1 MKAKSILLLLFLLAV
16 GFAVHADKI
25 LPYQIIQKKLPNG
38 LNVVTVPFPSPGVA
52 SFHIVV
58 RVGSR
63 DEVEK
68 GKTGFAHFFE
78 HMMFRGTEKYSKE
91 LYSDALKATG
101 ASANANTS
109 LDRTVYHMTGS
120 AKYLE
125 KMFELEADRFMNLKY
140 SVQDFKTEA
149 GAVKGEYTKN
159 NASPYTRLYEAVNN
173 TAFDKHTYKHTT
185 MGFFEDI
192 VAMPDQY
199 DFSLEFFDRYY
210 RPEYCTII
218 VVGDVDPGQVNS
230 LAMTYFGDWK
240 KGSYTQSIPVE
251 PAPTATRTVNVKA
264 EKFPPY
270 LDLKFRGPAFSTQN
284 NDYQALVLL
293 GQLLSSE
300 KSELHKQ
307 LVMEERTAR
316 SLSGGIF
323 PTRDPYLFSL
333 SASLTNAADF
343 PKVKK
348 RMLDAISKFQT
359 NAVSESELNAAKERV
374 KYSFALA
381 MDNPDAIANSLG
393 QFTWLTGDPESLNAS
408 YAILQSVTADDIMR
422 VAKKYLVSK
431 GMTIGTISP
440 VDNPVLD

>member
-1 MKAKSILLLLFLLAV
+1 MKKQTILTIFLLA
-16 GFAVHADKI
+16 FASGTMAQKI
-25 LPYQIIQKKLPNG
+25 LPYQIHQKKLPNG
-38 LNVVTVPFPSPGVA
+38 LNVVAIPYPSPGIA

-63 DEVEK
+63 DEVEQ

-78 HMMFRGTEKYSKE
+78 HMMFRGTDRYSKE
-91 LYSDALKATG
+91 QYSNALKATG

-120 AKYLE
+120 AKFLD

-185 MGFFEDI
+185 MGFYEDI

-199 DFSLEFFDRYY
+199 DFSLKFFDRYY
-210 RPEYCTII
+210 RPEYCTIL
-218 VVGDVDPGQVNS
+218 VVGDVDPGQVFG
-230 LAMTYFGDWK
+230 LAMTHFGEWK
-240 KGSYTQSIPVE
+240 QGSYTQTIPVE
-251 PAPTATRTVNVKA
+251 PPAKDRRNVNVKA

-270 LDLKFRGPAFSTQN
+270 LDLKFRGPAFSLDN

-293 GQLLSSE
+293 GQLMTSE
-300 KSELHKQ
+300 KSELYKEM
-307 LVMEERTAR
+307 VMNDRVAR
-316 SLSGGIF
+316 SINGGIF
-323 PTRDPYLFSL
+323 PTRDPYLFSI
-333 SASLTNAADF
+333 SASITNAADF

-348 RMLDAISKFQT
+348 RFMDA
-359 NAVSESELNAAKERV
+359 VAKYQNTLVGETDLSSAKDRIR
-374 KYSFALA
+374 YSFALS
-381 MDNPDAIANSLG
+381 MDNPDAIANSVG
-393 QFTWLTGDPESLNAS
+393 QFIWLTGEPEALNKS
-408 YAILQSVTADDIMR
+408 YELLQSVTAADIMR
-422 VAKKYLVSK
+422 VAKKYLVTN

-440 VDNPVLD
+440 TDNPVID

>member
-1 MKAKSILLLLFLLAV
+1 MKNKSFLTILFLAV
-16 GFAVHADKI
+16 ASSLFAQKI
-25 LPYQIIQKKLPNG
+25 LPYQIHQKTLPNG
-38 LNVVTVPFPSPGVA
+38 LNVVAIPYPSPGVA
-52 SFHIVV
+52 SFHIIV

-78 HMMFRGTEKYSKE
+78 HMMFRGTERYSKE
-91 LYSDALKATG
+91 HYSNALKATG

-120 AKYLE
+120 AKFLN

-185 MGFFEDI
+185 MGFYEDI

-199 DFSLEFFDRYY
+199 DFSLKFFERYY
-210 RPEYCTII
+210 RPEYCTIL
-218 VVGDVDPGQVNS
+218 VVGDIEPGQVFG
-230 LAMTYFGDWK
+230 LAMTHFGEWK
-240 KGSYTQSIPVE
+240 KGSYSQTIPVE
-251 PAPTATRTVNVKA
+251 PPVNGARKVNVKA

-270 LDLKFRGPAFSTQN
+270 LDLKFRGPAFSLLN
-284 NDYQALVLL
+284 NDHQALALL
-293 GQLLSSE
+293 GQLLTSE
-300 KSELHKQ
+300 KSDLYKDM
-307 LVMEERTAR
+307 VMTERVAR
-316 SLSGGIF
+316 SINGGIF

-333 SASLTNAADF
+333 SASLTSASDF

-348 RMLDAISKFQT
+348 RFLDAVANYQST
-359 NAVSESELNAAKERV
+359 PVSESDLSSAKDRIR
-374 KYSFALA
+374 YSFALS
-381 MDNPDAIANSLG
+381 MDNPDAIANSVG
-393 QFTWLTGDPESLNAS
+393 QFIWLTGNPESLNSS
-408 YAILQSVTADDIMR
+408 YELLQSVTPDDIMR
-422 VAKKYLVSK
+422 VAKKYLVPD

-440 VDNPVLD
+440 TDNPVID

>member
-1 MKAKSILLLLFLLAV
+1 MKKQTILTLLLLV
-16 GFAVHADKI
+16 FASGAMAQKI
-25 LPYQIIQKKLPNG
+25 LPYQIQQKKLPNG
-38 LNVVTVPFPSPGVA
+38 LNVVTVNYPSPGIA

-63 DEVEK
+63 DEVEQ

-91 LYSDALKATG
+91 LYSEALKATG

-120 AKYLE
+120 AKHLE

-185 MGFFEDI
+185 MGFYEDI
-192 VAMPDQY
+192 VAMPEQY
-199 DFSLEFFDRYY
+199 DFSLKFFDRYY

-218 VVGDVDPGQVNS
+218 VVGDVDAGMVND
-230 LAMTYFGDWK
+230 LAMRYFGTWK
-240 KGSYTQSIPVE
+240 PGSFTQKIPVE
-251 PAPTATRTVNVKA
+251 PAPAQMRKVNVKA

-270 LDLKFRGPAFSTQN
+270 LDIKFRGPAFSVEN
-284 NDYQALVLL
+284 NDYQALAIL
-293 GQLLSSE
+293 GQLMTSE
-300 KSELHKQ
+300 RSDLYKQ
-307 LVMEERTAR
+307 LVMQDRKAR
-316 SLSGGIF
+316 SLNGGIY

-333 SASLTNAADF
+333 SASLTSADHF
-343 PKVKK
+343 ASVKK
-348 RMLDAISKFQT
+348 SILDAVESFKK
-359 NAVSESELNAAKERV
+359 NPVSEYDLKQAKERIR
-374 KYSFALA
+374 YSFSLS
-381 MDNPDAIANSLG
+381 MDNPDAIANAIGL
-393 QFTWLTGDPESLNAS
+393 FTWLTGDPATINAS
-408 YAILQSVTADDIMR
+408 YKIMDEVTADDIQR
-422 VAKKYLVSK
+422 VAKKYLVQN

-440 VDNPVLD
+440 TDKPVLD

>member
-1 MKAKSILLLLFLLAV
+1 MKKQTILTIVLMAFASAV
-16 GFAVHADKI
+16 FAQNI
-25 LPYQIIQKKLPNG
+25 LPYQIHQKKLPNG
-38 LNVVTVPFPSPGVA
+38 LNVVAIPYPSPGVA

-78 HMMFRGTEKYSKE
+78 HMMFRGTERYSKE
-91 LYSDALKATG
+91 QYSNALKATG

-120 AKYLE
+120 AKFLD

-185 MGFFEDI
+185 MGFYEDI

-199 DFSLEFFDRYY
+199 DFSLKFFERYY
-210 RPEYCTII
+210 RPEYCTIL
-218 VVGDVDPGQVNS
+218 VVGDVEPGQVFG
-230 LAMTYFGDWK
+230 LAMTHFGEWK
-240 KGSYTQSIPVE
+240 KGSYTQTIPVE
-251 PAPTATRTVNVKA
+251 PPANGTRKVNVKA

-270 LDLKFRGPAFSTQN
+270 LDLKFRGPAFSLLN
-284 NDYQALVLL
+284 NDYQALALL
-293 GQLLSSE
+293 GQLLTSE
-300 KSELHKQ
+300 KSDLYKDM
-307 LVMEERTAR
+307 VMTERVAR
-316 SLSGGIF
+316 SINGGIF

-333 SASLTNAADF
+333 SASLTNASDF

-348 RMLDAISKFQT
+348 RFLDAVAKYQST
-359 NAVSESELNAAKERV
+359 PVSESDLSSAKDRIR
-374 KYSFALA
+374 YSFALS
-381 MDNPDAIANSLG
+381 MDNPDAIANSVG
-393 QFTWLTGDPESLNAS
+393 QFIWLTGNPESLNAS
-408 YAILQSVTADDIMR
+408 YQLLQSVTPDDIMR
-422 VAKKYLVSK
+422 VAKKYLVAD

-440 VDNPVLD
+440 TDNPVID